1 MHFFTR
7 KTKREFFSNLAKR
20 TKKLRKGW
28 GMESRGRGKG
38 EPFSKGIP
46 SPFLWPP
53 EAFFALHSFDRFD
66 FGDFFEN
73 DSFDAVLESHL

>member
-1 MHFFTR
+1 
-7 KTKREFFSNLAKR
+7 
-20 TKKLRKGW
+20 
-28 GMESRGRGKG
+28 MESRGRGKG